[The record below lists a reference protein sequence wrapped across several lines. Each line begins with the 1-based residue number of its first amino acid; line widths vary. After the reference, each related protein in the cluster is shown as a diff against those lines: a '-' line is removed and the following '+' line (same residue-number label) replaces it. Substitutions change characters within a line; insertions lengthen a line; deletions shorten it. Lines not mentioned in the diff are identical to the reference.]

1 MDLPWKSDASS
12 VFINNVGLITSD
24 GPMGPDIMAC
34 EWTHHISYEPGLIA
48 ICVDITNT
56 THANVSESK
65 EFGVSLAA
73 TDQNVLSS
81 IAGGSHGKD
90 VDKMKVLMELGF
102 KFYQAKTIKVLMV
115 EGAALSLECKAIE
128 IKPHGDHVMF
138 IGEVQEMK
146 LNPDKHPLAYH
157 QGKYWKLGEQI
168 LKPAQEELD
177 RIKTV
182 VDQHRISGTRN

>member
-1 MDLPWKSDASS
+1 MDIPWRSEASLTF
-12 VFINNVGLITSD
+12 VTNVGLLTSD
-24 GPMGPDIMAC
+24 GPMGPDIMSC
-34 EWTHHISYEPGLIA
+34 EWTHHISYRPGLIA
-48 ICVDITNT
+48 ICTRTTDT
-56 THANVSESK
+56 THANITESK

-73 TDQNVLSS
+73 TDQNVLAS

-90 VDKMKVLMELGF
+90 VYKMKVLAELGF
-102 KFYQAKTIKVLMV
+102 KFYQAKTIRSMMV
-115 EGAALSLECKAIE
+115 EGAALNLECKVVE

-138 IGEVQEMK
+138 IGEVQEMQI
-146 LNPDKHPLAYH
+146 NSDKQPIAYH

-182 VDQHRISGTRN
+182 VEKYRKK